1 MMTLI
6 VMMSMMIQMDAYRI
20 STLQRWNIQQ
30 QLSKIDTLTMD
41 TYQQQHLHQRQQ
53 ERHYGWRRRHSIL
66 GHSSVFNTQHSLSSS
81 MLLLLFSTTTA
92 TTKPSLLPD
101 TEEATSNTK
110 PNTTNTSSSSSSSSS
125 SEHRNSY
132 NSNNIMTIRDE
143 LLDLLSSMRGEEYE
157 IRRLE
162 DCINTLESTYIPCQ
176 TVSFLNLMMNGSWQF
191 LFSSHLINRT
201 SVMKSFRL
209 REMKQQLH
217 TPDAILT
224 AGNVT
229 NTCIWEWNQHTSDS
243 VTFDCYGTFSI
254 QSDYVINTNGR
265 IVQCPSSVSTGSASI
280 GTTTTD
286 SNTNNQETQEEQE
299 TQQEEPQPEMIL
311 ELLPKSSVPHNV
323 TQLIQYIQRTMSQEL
338 FDIMN
343 TGYDITYMDDT
354 IRIIRYFTP
363 TKYDGIRN
371 IFRRC

>member
-1 MMTLI
+1 MMI
-6 VMMSMMIQMDAYRI
+6 FMIGMMSMIIQMDAYLI
-20 STLQRWNIQQ
+20 TTLQRWNMQPPSTFTRDASIPHQQ
-30 QLSKIDTLTMD
+30 PK
-41 TYQQQHLHQRQQ
+41 
-53 ERHYGWRRRHSIL
+53 ERHYGWRQRHSIF
-66 GHSSVFNTQHSLSSS
+66 GHSSVFNTQHSSSS
-81 MLLLLFSTTTA
+81 IQLLLLFSATTA
-92 TTKPSLLPD
+92 TTPSLLPD
-101 TEEATSNTK
+101 TEEATSNTE
-110 PNTTNTSSSSSSSSS
+110 PNITNTSSSSST
-125 SEHRNSY
+125 SELKNSY

-143 LLDLLSSMRGEEYE
+143 LLDLVSSMRGEEYE

-217 TPDAILT
+217 TSDVILT

-229 NTCIWEWNQHTSDS
+229 NTCIWEWNQQPSDS
-243 VTFDCYGTFSI
+243 MTFDCYGTFSI

-265 IVQCPSSVSTGSASI
+265 ILQCPSSVSTGSVST
-280 GTTTTD
+280 GTTTTG
-286 SNTNNQETQEEQE
+286 NNNNQEEEQE
-299 TQQEEPQPEMIL
+299 TQEDEPQPEMIL
-311 ELLPKSSVPHNV
+311 ELLPKSSVPNNV